1 VESATRRTGP
11 RGSGLGRP
19 LAWSLA
25 IHAVAFLLFVPP
37 DATPDQAQSPQRTSA
52 RLLNARRQPATSPH
66 ASLSPVP
73 ASGREVGVSASVQAI
88 VRGSSGRVALAS
100 SSGVKSAALETAT
113 APGASEAAVAE
124 PTTNTTLREGKPLP
138 STVSPTL
145 APAMNEA
152 PGPDQVLAENQ
163 YRLAVGLEAKRFRRY
178 PPLAREM
185 GWEGTVEVVI
195 ALNPRLDTPSISLVT
210 TSGHGVLDREA
221 IALLTL
227 VVGRVQASPLL
238 VDRQA
243 RIRITIEYRLED

>member
-1 VESATRRTGP
+1 M
-11 RGSGLGRP
+11 
-19 LAWSLA
+19 
-25 IHAVAFLLFVPP
+25 
-37 DATPDQAQSPQRTSA
+37 D
-52 RLLNARRQPATSPH
+52 
-66 ASLSPVP
+66 
-73 ASGREVGVSASVQAI
+73 
-88 VRGSSGRVALAS
+88 
-100 SSGVKSAALETAT
+100 
-113 APGASEAAVAE
+113 
-124 PTTNTTLREGKPLP
+124 
-138 STVSPTL
+138 
-145 APAMNEA
+145 EA
-152 PGPDQVLAENQ
+152 PRPDQVLAENQ

-243 RIRITIEYRLED
+243 RVRITIEYRLED